1 MDINKLTIK
10 AQEALQSAKVIA
22 NSYNNQ
28 FVSSLHLLKAII
40 NDKDG
45 ITSTILK
52 KIGININQL
61 NAQIEE
67 AIEKIP

>member
-10 AQEALQSAKVIA
+10 SQEALQNAKNIA

-28 FVSSLHLLKAII
+28 FVSSLHLLKALI

-45 ITSTILK
+45 ITPTIFK
-52 KIGININQL
+52 KIGINLNQL
-61 NAQIEE
+61 NTEIEK
-67 AIEKIP
+67 AIE